1 MQHSYSFEKL
11 EVWKKAKDL
20 ATKLYAVTSSFP
32 QEEKF
37 GIVSQIRR
45 AAVSVASNIAEGSS
59 RTSTKDQAH
68 FSQIAFGSLME
79 VLCQITIANEL
90 EFLSNEDMANFR
102 QSIDEVARMLNS
114 LRKSQINKVEKM
126 IS

>member
-1 MQHSYSFEKL
+1 MQHTYGFEKL
-11 EVWKKAKDL
+11 EVWKKAKEL
-20 ATKLYAVTSSFP
+20 AIKLYAATSSFP

-68 FSQIAFGSLME
+68 FSQISYGSLME

-90 EFLSNEDMANFR
+90 TFLSNDVLADCR
-102 QSIDEVARMLNS
+102 QKIEEISRMLNS
-114 LRKSQINKVEKM
+114 LRKSQQE
-126 IS
+126 S

>member
-11 EVWKKAKDL
+11 EVWKKAKEL
-20 ATKLYAVTSSFP
+20 AVRLYAVTCLFP

-59 RTSTKDQAH
+59 RTSAKDQAH

-79 VLCQITIANEL
+79 VLCQTTIANEL
-90 EFLSNEDMANFR
+90 GFLSNEDMVDFR
-102 QSIDEVARMLNS
+102 QRIDEVARMLNS
-114 LRKSQINKVEKM
+114 LRKSQIGKVDL
-126 IS
+126 

>member
-45 AAVSVASNIAEGSS
+45 ATVSVASNIAEGSS

-68 FSQIAFGSLME
+68 FSQIAYGSLME

-90 EFLSNEDMANFR
+90 SFLSKEDLADCR
-102 QSIDEVARMLNS
+102 QNIEEISRMLNS
-114 LRKSQINKVEKM
+114 LRKSQLK
-126 IS
+126 

>member
-11 EVWKKAKDL
+11 EVWKKAKEL
-20 ATKLYAVTSSFP
+20 AVKLYAVTSLFP

-79 VLCQITIANEL
+79 VLCQTTIANEL
-90 EFLSNEDMANFR
+90 EFLPNEDMADFR
-102 QSIDEVARMLNS
+102 QRIDEVARMLNS
-114 LRKSQINKVEKM
+114 LRKSQIGKVDF
-126 IS
+126 

>member
-1 MQHSYSFEKL
+1 VQHTYAFEKL

-20 ATKLYAVTSSFP
+20 ATSLYAVTSSFP

-59 RTSTKDQAH
+59 RSSAKDQAH
-68 FSQIAFGSLME
+68 FSQIAYGSLME

-90 EFLSNEDMANFR
+90 EFLTNESVGDLR
-102 QSIDEVARMLNS
+102 QKIEEISRMLNS
-114 LRKSQINKVEKM
+114 LRKFQLE
-126 IS
+126 